1 MSITLRHIAARLG
14 VSVATVSRALRE
26 DPRVRPETA
35 RRVLAAV
42 AATGYQPDPV
52 VSAGMAKIRRRDF
65 YRETLAWCGDC
76 PRGEQP
82 WLAPLFRAVEDY
94 GARLG
99 YGVEYYHFERPTP
112 RALARLASIWRARG
126 IRGVL
131 LGPLRAGHAEL
142 PFPWDGLAW
151 VTIGHVLESPVLH
164 SVERDYAADIATGLV
179 WLKRRGCRRP
189 CFLLDPGVAHLFRKP
204 LVQASLLH
212 YHRASPRPREP
223 YHELDPSAPEAFLA
237 WFKANR
243 PDGVVLPRSLSPALE
258 RMTRPLA
265 GLPRVFLSTPER
277 SDPQTDLHFTARF
290 EVIGQVSVNL
300 LHRLLGNREF
310 GVPAYKQTVALSSLR
325 SGEDEVI

>member
-1 MSITLRHIAARLG
+1 VADGAIRTGARPGRAGGERLLVNDGGSEGVGGGGEQGRTGQDDGQQAATSGEGHAILHARHRAFRYCGRPEPCQCNRYISSCMSITLRHIAARLG

-82 WLAPLFRAVEDY
+82 WVAPRFRAVEDY

-112 RALARLASIWRARG
+112 RALARLASIWWARG
-126 IRGVL
+126 ICGVL

-142 PFPWDGLAW
+142 PFPWDGL
-151 VTIGHVLESPVLH
+151 
-164 SVERDYAADIATGLV
+164 
-179 WLKRRGCRRP
+179 
-189 CFLLDPGVAHLFRKP
+189 
-204 LVQASLLH
+204 
-212 YHRASPRPREP
+212 
-223 YHELDPSAPEAFLA
+223 
-237 WFKANR
+237 
-243 PDGVVLPRSLSPALE
+243 
-258 RMTRPLA
+258 
-265 GLPRVFLSTPER
+265 
-277 SDPQTDLHFTARF
+277 
-290 EVIGQVSVNL
+290 
-300 LHRLLGNREF
+300 
-310 GVPAYKQTVALSSLR
+310 
-325 SGEDEVI
+325 